1 MNITRKRFIVMRNNR
16 SEVWCGLSKHFYF
29 KPVSE
34 VKDTSVK
41 TYRSQAQAEAGCS
54 SWDRNFEVVP
64 ATETIVIDP
73 VTNADRIRAMSDE
86 ELTEFLSRIAY
97 GRKTPWSDQFAKKFC
112 SSCPTT
118 EYKSECYL
126 KPMHLHECDFTDG
139 KCPNGNE
146 IVWWLRQPAEEET
159 T

>member
-1 MNITRKRFIVMRNNR
+1 MKGN
-16 SEVWCGLSKHFYF
+16 CG
-29 KPVSE
+29 E
-34 VKDTSVK
+34 
-41 TYRSQAQAEAGCS
+41 CS
-54 SWDRNFEVVP
+54 RRWACD
-64 ATETIVIDP
+64 IDP
-73 VTNADRIRAMSDE
+73 NKCNEWPDPAPMTNAQKIRAMSDE
-86 ELTEFLSRIAY
+86 ELTVFLSRIAY

-146 IVWWLRQPAEEET
+146 IVWWLRQPCEGGE
-159 T
+159 

>member
-1 MNITRKRFIVMRNNR
+1 MEYRGGFTYPIKKGCESMN
-16 SEVWCGLSKHFYF
+16 
-29 KPVSE
+29 
-34 VKDTSVK
+34 
-41 TYRSQAQAEAGCS
+41 
-54 SWDRNFEVVP
+54 
-64 ATETIVIDP
+64 
-73 VTNADRIRAMSDE
+73 NADKIRSMSDE

-112 SSCPTT
+112 SSCQTT

-146 IVWWLRQPAEEET
+146 IVWWLRQPCEGGNDMKENCAECKHHDVFWGGAGCILLNNGEQCKFEPRKQPAEEARREKI
-159 T
+159 